1 MCGLEIDFASGTD
14 LSELDAVSVAVAA
27 VVVVVEEEDSVEWE
41 LEDMGMECVGVE
53 PETEDKLDSLALLS
67 SSISNTS
74 PSSSG
79 LAAVPLA
86 SAPPPGL

>member
-1 MCGLEIDFASGTD
+1 MCGLEIVFASGTD
-14 LSELDAVSVAVAA
+14 LSELDTASVAVA
-27 VVVVVEEEDSVEWE
+27 VVVVEEEDSVEWE
-41 LEDMGMECVGVE
+41 LEDMGMERVGVE

-86 SAPPPGL
+86 SPPPPGL